1 MASLPAWLRHPQ
13 DATNAHTPRQKKK
26 PVKRKKTRRCCDGTG
41 RMSSPRTPSQARAS
55 GKRRSRLNPSSPA
68 VLIAVAVL
76 ICTVLRIYWFSD
88 WSHSYLLALHSSA
101 GNRRNMT
108 AAWNSEWKRHAR
120 HFPSAFEASQR
131 VGRTAELFA
140 ATFAVAA
147 PHAHFSSDNPPARER
162 LL

>member
-1 MASLPAWLRHPQ
+1 M
-13 DATNAHTPRQKKK
+13 N
-26 PVKRKKTRRCCDGTG
+26 
-41 RMSSPRTPSQARAS
+41 SPRTPSQARAS
-55 GKRRSRLNPSSPA
+55 GKRRLRLNPSSPA
-68 VLIAVAVL
+68 ALVALSVL

-88 WSHSYLLALHSSA
+88 WSRSYLLALHSSA

-120 HFPSAFEASQR
+120 HFPNAFEASQR

-147 PHAHFSSDNPPARER
+147 PHVRRHSDNPPARER